1 MRQPVRRPNQ
11 QRSELANALAACR
24 GAFISIGLMS
34 GMSNILMLTGAIFML
49 EVYDRVL
56 PSRSIPT
63 LIGLVILATGLYAA
77 QGLLDFIRGR
87 ILVRIG
93 MRLDEAL
100 SGRVYETIVRLPLK
114 LGNRND
120 GLQPMRDLDSVRS
133 FLSGA
138 GPNAMF
144 DLPWLPIYL
153 IICFLFHPY
162 IGLAAL
168 FGAIVLGIITM
179 LTETMT
185 REPTRAATQ
194 FAMARNSLA
203 ETSRRNAEVLTAMGM
218 TSRIAAKWGTANTQY
233 LASQQRASDVAGGF
247 GSAAKVLRMML
258 QSGVLAVGAYL
269 VIYQQATAGIII
281 AGSILSARA
290 LAPVDLAIAN
300 WRGFVGARQGWRRL
314 TDLLGLLPSLPP
326 PMPLQPPSRNV
337 VVESAA
343 VMPPGS
349 EKAVVQDVSITLQAG
364 NGLGIIGPSG
374 SGKSSLARM
383 LVGVWK
389 PARGRI
395 RLDGAALDQWSPDS
409 LGRHIGYLPQD
420 VELLAGTVAQNI
432 GRFSEPLDPKAVIAA
447 ATAAGVHDLIVGLPD
462 GYETQVGES
471 GTALSAGQAQRVALA
486 RALYGE
492 PFLVVLDE
500 PNSNLDSEGDEAL
513 SRAIMSVRARGGIAV
528 VVAHR
533 PSAIACVDM
542 LLMMSGGRAQAFGAK
557 DEVLARVLQQRE
569 GASAASRSLKLVP
582 EAGAVKS

>member
-1 MRQPVRRPNQ
+1 MRQPSRRPQ
-11 QRSELANALAACR
+11 QRSELADALAACR
-24 GAFISIGLMS
+24 GAFISIGFMA
-34 GMSNILMLTGAIFML
+34 GMSNILMLTGAFFML
-49 EVYDRVL
+49 EIYDRVL

-63 LIGLVILATGLYAA
+63 LVGLVILAAGLYTA
-77 QGLLDFIRGR
+77 QGLLDLIRGR

-93 MRLDEAL
+93 SRLDEVL

-114 LGNRND
+114 LGNRTD
-120 GLQPMRDLDSVRS
+120 GLQPLRDLDSVRS
-133 FLSGA
+133 FLSGS
-138 GPNAMF
+138 GPNALF
-144 DLPWLPIYL
+144 DLPWLPVYL
-153 IICFLFHPY
+153 VICFLFHPY

-179 LTETMT
+179 MTETMT
-185 REPTRAATQ
+185 REPTRAATA
-194 FAMARNSLA
+194 FAMTRQSLTEA
-203 ETSRRNAEVLTAMGM
+203 SRRNAEVLTAMGM
-218 TSRIAAKWGTANTQY
+218 TGRVAALWSDANSKY
-233 LASQQRASDVAGGF
+233 LASQRRASDVAGGF
-247 GSAAKVLRMML
+247 GSASRVLRMML

-300 WRGFVGARQGWRRL
+300 WRGFVGARQGWKRL
-314 TDLLGLLPSLPP
+314 TDLLALLPSQTAPMALRPP
-326 PMPLQPPSRNV
+326 AQSV
-337 VVESAA
+337 AVESAA
-343 VMPPGS
+343 VIPPGS
-349 EKAVVQDVSITLQAG
+349 DKVVVQDASLLLQAG

-383 LVGVWK
+383 LVGVWR

-395 RLDGAALDQWSPDS
+395 RLDGAALDQWSPEA
-409 LGRHIGYLPQD
+409 LGQHIGYLPQD

-432 GRFSEPLDPKAVIAA
+432 GRFHVPLDAKAVIAA
-447 ATAAGVHDLIVGLPD
+447 AQAAGVHDMIVGLPE

-486 RALYGE
+486 RALYGD

-500 PNSNLDSEGDEAL
+500 PNSNLDAEGDEAL
-513 SRAIMSVRARGGIAV
+513 SRAIMSVRARGGIVV

-533 PSAIACVDM
+533 PSAIAGVDL
-542 LLMMSGGRAQAFGAK
+542 LLMMNQGRVAAFGPK
-557 DEVLARVLQQRE
+557 DEVLSRVLQRD
-569 GASAASRSLKLVP
+569 GAAATRGLKVVP